1 MPSKF
6 AKRCILCQ
14 HDYQYC
20 GSCSKYANYP
30 RWMESFDNDNCHT
43 IFNLI
48 MDYRTGTKTPAE
60 CKKAMEACDLS
71 YRDKFSEGMNAFIT
85 AILSVTEGLGKAE
98 AVEETTEVVKEE
110 AEPKTEDTPAVETG
124 EDSAPAEKANKPY
137 DYKKFSSNKK
147 RK

>member
-60 CKKAMEACDLS
+60 CKEAMEECDLS
-71 YRDKFSEGMNAFIT
+71 YRDKFSDGMNAFIT
-85 AILSVTEGLGKAE
+85 AILSEGNESEEDKEAAE
-98 AVEETTEVVKEE
+98 ENEVPEVKV
-110 AEPKTEDTPAVETG
+110 DDSPAVDVG
-124 EDSAPAEKANKPY
+124 EDKPSDEKGNRPQ
-137 DYKKFSSNKK
+137 DNYKKFSSNKK

>member
-48 MDYRTGTKTPAE
+48 MDYRTGTKTSAE

-71 YRDKFSEGMNAFIT
+71 YRDKFSEGMNAFVT
-85 AILSVTEGLGKAE
+85 TILSVTEE
-98 AVEETTEVVKEE
+98 PEE
-110 AEPKTEDTPAVETG
+110 AEVIQKEVEAESKTEDAPAVESS
-124 EDSAPAEKANKPY
+124 EDSVPAEKVNKSY

>member
-14 HDYQYC
+14 HDYKYC

-60 CKKAMEACDLS
+60 CKKVMEACDLS

-85 AILSVTEGLGKAE
+85 AILSVNAEPEATEKPEVTEKPGMAE
-98 AVEETTEVVKEE
+98 EE
-110 AEPKTEDTPAVETG
+110 AETEVKVEG
-124 EDSAPAEKANKPY
+124 KPEEAPAEKVNKPY

>member
-1 MPSKF
+1 MPSRFDKI
-6 AKRCILCQ
+6 CVLCGAR
-14 HDYQYC
+14 HKYC
-20 GSCSKYANYP
+20 GHCDDYKHLEP
-30 RWMESFDNDNCHT
+30 WHESFDNDNCHT

-60 CKKAMEACDLS
+60 CKKVMEACDLS

-85 AILSVTEGLGKAE
+85 AILSVNAEPEATEKPE
-98 AVEETTEVVKEE
+98 MTKEEVETEVKVEDKVEE
-110 AEPKTEDTPAVETG
+110 
-124 EDSAPAEKANKPY
+124 APAEKTNKPY

>member
-71 YRDKFSEGMNAFIT
+71 YRDKFSEGMNAYVT
-85 AILSVTEGLGKAE
+85 AILSVTEEPEVAGA
-98 AVEETTEVVKEE
+98 TEKEVE

-124 EDSAPAEKANKPY
+124 EDTAPAEKANKPY

>member
-71 YRDKFSEGMNAFIT
+71 YRDKFSEGMNAFVT
-85 AILSVTEGLGKAE
+85 AILSVTEEPEEAE
-98 AVEETTEVVKEE
+98 VIEKEVE
-110 AEPKTEDTPAVETG
+110 AEPKTEDAPAVESS
-124 EDSAPAEKANKPY
+124 EDSVPAEKVNKSY